1 MALIVL
7 RFKTALLGF
16 SGLVGKWR
24 HWRPM
29 LRTET
34 LALVASLYF
43 SIASNGLFWRSSLA
57 GRSFDQMDTWVFAV
71 GSFIVLTVIH
81 FLLLCLL
88 LNRWTAKPLLALLIV
103 ITAFAVYYMN
113 TFTVFL
119 DPSML
124 RNVLRTDAKEAGELF
139 SIGMLPQLLLVA
151 GLPMLLLSR
160 VRLHNETI
168 QRALRMRMLVLLL
181 AVLAGAASLMV
192 VFHDLAPLMRNNKE
206 IRYLITPG
214 NLLYS
219 LARVLS
225 ADAKAATRVR
235 EPVGVD
241 AVKATSWQQRKK
253 PALFVIVVGETARA
267 ANWGL
272 SGYARQTTPKLAQL
286 DVINFSRLTSCGSN
300 TEVSLPCMFSVYG
313 RRNYDEGKIRNSES
327 LLNVLDR
334 AGMKVIWRDNQSG
347 CKGVCNGV
355 EEQRL
360 GASTIPG
367 LCEGGRCLDEIL
379 LNGLDSLLA
388 DNKGNLVLVMH
399 QLGNHGPAYYKRYPP
414 AFRKFEPVCETADL
428 ATQCSPQAVINTYDN
443 ALLYTDHTLA
453 QTIDFLK
460 KQNEKYDTA
469 MIYISDHGE
478 SLGEKGLYLHGVPY
492 AIAPKVQVEVPM
504 VMWFSPEYAQ
514 SFSLNT
520 DCLRRRAALPATHD
534 NLFHSVLGLLD
545 VQTETYDRTM
555 DLAATCRGNM

>member
-1 MALIVL
+1 MA
-7 RFKTALLGF
+7 
-16 SGLVGKWR
+16 
-24 HWRPM
+24 
-29 LRTET
+29 
-34 LALVASLYF
+34 
-43 SIASNGLFWRSSLA
+43 
-57 GRSFDQMDTWVFAV
+57 VF
-71 GSFIVLTVIH
+71 
-81 FLLLCLL
+81 
-88 LNRWTAKPLLALLIV
+88 
-103 ITAFAVYYMN
+103 
-113 TFTVFL
+113 
-119 DPSML
+119 
-124 RNVLRTDAKEAGELF
+124 
-139 SIGMLPQLLLVA
+139 Q
-151 GLPMLLLSR
+151 
-160 VRLHNETI
+160 
-168 QRALRMRMLVLLL
+168 
-181 AVLAGAASLMV
+181 
-192 VFHDLAPLMRNNKE
+192 DLAPLMRNNKE

-214 NLLYS
+214 NYLYS

-225 ADAKAATRVR
+225 ADADAATRVR

-241 AVKATSWQQRKK
+241 AVKAASWQQRKK

-347 CKGVCNGV
+347 CKGVCGGV

-414 AFRKFEPVCETADL
+414 AFKKFEPVCETADL
-428 ATQCSPQAVINTYDN
+428 ATRCSPQAVINAYDN

-460 KQNEKYDTA
+460 KQDEKYDTA

-478 SLGEKGLYLHGVPY
+478 SLGENGLYLHGVPY
-492 AIAPKVQVEVPM
+492 SIAPKVQVEVPM
-504 VMWFSPEYAQ
+504 VMWFSEGYAR
-514 SFSLNT
+514 SFGLNT

-545 VQTETYDRTM
+545 VQTGSYDRAM
-555 DLAATCRGNM
+555 DLAVTCRGTL

>member
-1 MALIVL
+1 MARFSAVL
-7 RFKTALLGF
+7 EP
-16 SGLVGKWR
+16 WR
-24 HWRPM
+24 HWQPV
-29 LRTET
+29 LRVET

-43 SIASNGLFWRSSLA
+43 SIACNSLFWRSSLA
-57 GRSFDQMDTWVFAV
+57 SRSFAHADTWLFAA
-71 GSFIVLTVIH
+71 GLFIVVTTIH
-81 FLLLCLL
+81 FLLLCIF
-88 LNRWTAKPLLALLIV
+88 LNRWTAKPVLALLIV

-151 GLPMLLLSR
+151 GFPMLLLSR

-168 QRALRMRMLVLLL
+168 QRALRIRMLVLFL

-214 NLLYS
+214 NFLYS

-225 ADAKAATRVR
+225 ADAEAATRVR
-235 EPVGVD
+235 EAVGVD
-241 AVKATSWQQRKK
+241 AVKAASWQQRKK

-272 SGYARQTTPKLAQL
+272 SGYARQTTPRLAQL

-313 RRNYDEGKIRNSES
+313 RRSYDEGKIRNSES

-347 CKGVCNGV
+347 CKGVCDGV

-360 GASTIPG
+360 GASTTPG

-379 LNGLDSLLA
+379 LNGLDGLLA

-414 AFRKFEPVCETADL
+414 AFKKFEPVCESSDL

-443 ALLYTDHTLA
+443 ALLYTDHMLA
-453 QTIDFLK
+453 RTIDFLK

-545 VQTETYDRTM
+545 VQTESYDRTM
-555 DLAATCRGNM
+555 DLAATCRGGYE

>member
-1 MALIVL
+1 MTRFSALI
-7 RFKTALLGF
+7 
-16 SGLVGKWR
+16 GKWR
-24 HWRPM
+24 HWQPA
-29 LRTET
+29 LRVET

-43 SIASNGLFWRSSLA
+43 SITCNGLFWRSSLA
-57 GRSFDQMDTWVFAV
+57 GRSFVQADTWLFAA
-71 GSFIVLTVIH
+71 GLFIVVTAIH

-88 LNRWTAKPLLALLIV
+88 LNRWTAKPLLALLFV

-139 SIGMLPQLLLVA
+139 SIGMLPHLLFFAVM
-151 GLPMLLLSR
+151 PVLLLSR
-160 VRLHNETI
+160 VRLHNETTR
-168 QRALRMRMLVLLL
+168 RALLIRILVLFL
-181 AVLAGAASLMV
+181 AVLAGVGSLMV
-192 VFHDLAPLMRNNKE
+192 VFQDLAPLMRNNKE

-214 NLLYS
+214 NYLYS

-225 ADAKAATRVR
+225 ADADAATRVR

-241 AVKATSWQQRKK
+241 AVKAASWQQRKK

-347 CKGVCNGV
+347 CKGVCDGV

-379 LNGLDSLLA
+379 LNGLDRLLA
-388 DNKGNLVLVMH
+388 DNNGNLVLAMH

-414 AFRKFEPVCETADL
+414 VFKKFEPVCETADL
-428 ATQCSPQAVINTYDN
+428 ATKCTREAVVNTYDN

-460 KQNEKYDTA
+460 KQDAKYDTA
-469 MIYISDHGE
+469 MIYVSDHGE
-478 SLGEKGLYLHGVPY
+478 SLGENGLYLHGVPY
-492 AIAPKVQVEVPM
+492 SIAPKVQIEVPM
-504 VMWFSPEYAQ
+504 VMWFSPGYVR
-514 SFSLNT
+514 SFSLDTN
-520 DCLRRRAALPATHD
+520 CLRRRAALPATHD

-545 VQTETYDRTM
+545 VQTESYDRTM
-555 DLAATCRGNM
+555 DLAATCRGSI

>member
-1 MALIVL
+1 MTRFSALI
-7 RFKTALLGF
+7 
-16 SGLVGKWR
+16 GKWH
-24 HWRPM
+24 HWQPA
-29 LRTET
+29 LRVET

-43 SIASNGLFWRSSLA
+43 SITCNGLFWRSSLA
-57 GRSFDQMDTWVFAV
+57 GRSFVQADTWLFAA
-71 GSFIVLTVIH
+71 GLFIVVTAIH

-88 LNRWTAKPLLALLIV
+88 LNRWTAKPLLALLFV

-139 SIGMLPQLLLVA
+139 SIGMLPHLLFFAVM
-151 GLPMLLLSR
+151 PVLLLSR
-160 VRLHNETI
+160 VRLHNETTR
-168 QRALRMRMLVLLL
+168 RALLIRILVLFL
-181 AVLAGAASLMV
+181 AVLAGVGSLMV
-192 VFHDLAPLMRNNKE
+192 VFQDLAPLMRNNKE

-214 NLLYS
+214 NYLYS

-225 ADAKAATRVR
+225 ADADAATRVR

-241 AVKATSWQQRKK
+241 AVKAASWQQRKK
-253 PALFVIVVGETARA
+253 PALFVIVVGETART

-347 CKGVCNGV
+347 CKGVCDGV

-379 LNGLDSLLA
+379 LNGLDRLLA
-388 DNKGNLVLVMH
+388 DNNGNLVLVMH

-414 AFRKFEPVCETADL
+414 VFKKFEPVCETADL
-428 ATQCSPQAVINTYDN
+428 ATKCTREAVVNTYDN

-460 KQNEKYDTA
+460 KQDAKYDTA
-469 MIYISDHGE
+469 MIYVSDHGE
-478 SLGEKGLYLHGVPY
+478 SLGENGLYLHGVPY
-492 AIAPKVQVEVPM
+492 SIAPKVQIEVPM
-504 VMWFSPEYAQ
+504 VMWFSPGYVR
-514 SFSLNT
+514 SFSLDT
-520 DCLRRRAALPATHD
+520 DCLRRRAMLPATHD

-545 VQTETYDRTM
+545 VRTDTYDRSM
-555 DLAATCRGNM
+555 DLAATCRGF